1 MENKGEYI
9 TEQELCRYSKFMRKV
24 YKASNELYKLAIQ
37 DNDHLSLLVI
47 AVDSSEPGHRV
58 WRRSTAGNHL
68 CKDAAQA
75 FTCDDFGRN
84 ILDKIFDEAESMLD
98 PGLIKVRPLDRKTTN
113 NKTSDKDYYEAWRGA
128 CDVIESLNE
137 EKRMI
142 IRENRLLKE
151 QLDKYRSA
159 CKEIEKWL
167 HGTRRVEQ

>member
-1 MENKGEYI
+1 MNKREITGE
-9 TEQELCRYSKFMRKV
+9 ELCRYSKFMRKV
-24 YKASNELYKLAIQ
+24 YKAVNELYKLTEQ
-37 DNDHLSLLVI
+37 DPEHRSILVI
-47 AVDSSEPGHRV
+47 AADSSQPGRKVCKHARC
-58 WRRSTAGNHL
+58 G
-68 CKDAAQA
+68 KDAAKII
-75 FTCDDFGRN
+75 TDDDWNDAVDR
-84 ILDKIFDEAESMLD
+84 IFNEAESMLD

-151 QLDKYRSA
+151 QLDKHRSA

>member
-1 MENKGEYI
+1 MDG
-9 TEQELCRYSKFMRKV
+9 
-24 YKASNELYKLAIQ
+24 
-37 DNDHLSLLVI
+37 
-47 AVDSSEPGHRV
+47 
-58 WRRSTAGNHL
+58 
-68 CKDAAQA
+68 
-75 FTCDDFGRN
+75 
-84 ILDKIFDEAESMLD
+84 IFDEAESMLD
-98 PGLIKVRPLDRKTTN
+98 PGLIKVKPLDKKPTN

-151 QLDKYRSA
+151 QLDKHKSA

>member
-1 MENKGEYI
+1 MDKREITGE
-9 TEQELCRYSKFMRKV
+9 ELCRYSKFMRKV
-24 YKASNELYKLAIQ
+24 YKAVNELYKLTEQ
-37 DNDHLSLLVI
+37 DPEHRSILVI
-47 AVDSSEPGHRV
+47 AADSSQSGRKVCKHARC
-58 WRRSTAGNHL
+58 G
-68 CKDAAQA
+68 KDAAKII
-75 FTCDDFGRN
+75 TDDDWNDAVDR
-84 ILDKIFDEAESMLD
+84 IFNEAESMLD
-98 PGLIKVRPLDRKTTN
+98 PSLIKVRPLDRKTTN

-151 QLDKYRSA
+151 QLDKHKSA

>member
-9 TEQELCRYSKFMRKV
+9 TEQELCRHSKFMRKV

-47 AVDSSEPGHRV
+47 AVDSSKPGHRV

-68 CKDAAQA
+68 CKDAAQV
-75 FTCDDFGRN
+75 FTYDDLGRN
-84 ILDKIFDEAESMLD
+84 ILNKIFDEAESMLD
-98 PGLIKVRPLDRKTTN
+98 PGVPKVKPLDRKIAHDS
-113 NKTSDKDYYEAWRGA
+113 TSDKDYYEAWRGA

-137 EKRMI
+137 EKRRLI
-142 IRENRLLKE
+142 QENRLLKE
-151 QLDKYRSA
+151 QLDKHKSA

-167 HGTRRVEQ
+167 HGTRRGEG